1 MNRSRLKRY
10 ALGTT
15 EGLKAVKA
23 GLADGSSWYRS
34 PVPRKR
40 LKELMRRDDR
50 EATISTALWLGSLA
64 VTGAGG
70 AALLRSRY
78 RPLAY
83 PVLAAYGV
91 LYATASDSRWHEC
104 GHGTAFKTRWK
115 NDVVY
120 QIACFLDMKDPVASR
135 WSHTRHHTDTII
147 VGRDPEI
154 EAMRPARLAKMT
166 VNLVGLHYVPSA
178 VRDLAIHT
186 SGRLRKGEETYV
198 PEEERP
204 KVYRTARIWS
214 AIYGATALAAVG
226 TRSWIP
232 FVLVGGPQIY
242 GCWLRYVYSY
252 TQHAGLGENVLD
264 HRLNTRTVYM
274 NALNRFLYMN
284 MNYHVEHHMFPMVPF
299 HQLEGLHEEIK
310 DDLAPAYDGIVETYK
325 EILPAISRQLRDPSH
340 YVRRELPP
348 TAQPLHAVNDG
359 RAPELPELTPEEL
372 AAAAA

>member
-1 MNRSRLKRY
+1 MYRERLKRY
-10 ALGTT
+10 TLGSV
-15 EGLKAVKA
+15 EGLKAVGA
-23 GLADGSSWYRS
+23 GLADGASWYRS

-50 EATISTALWLGSLA
+50 EATVNTAVWLGSLVA
-64 VTGAGG
+64 TGAAG
-70 AALLRSRY
+70 AALLHSRY

-91 LYATASDSRWHEC
+91 LYATASDARWHEC

-154 EAMRPARLAKMT
+154 EAMRPARLAKIAANM
-166 VNLVGLHYVPSA
+166 LGLHFVPTA
-178 VRDLAIHT
+178 MRDLALHA
-186 SGRLRKGEETYV
+186 SGRLTRAEETYV
-198 PEEERP
+198 PEEERS
-204 KVYRTARIWS
+204 KVRRTARIW
-214 AIYGATALAAVG
+214 AGIYAATGAVALA
-226 TRSWIP
+226 TRSATP

-274 NALNRFLYMN
+274 NRLHRFLYMN

-299 HQLEGLHEEIK
+299 HALADLHEEIRP
-310 DDLAPAYDGIVETYK
+310 DTAPAYDGILETYR
-325 EILPAISRQLRDPSH
+325 EIIPAIARQLTDPTH
-340 YVRRELPP
+340 YVRRELPE
-348 TAQPLHAVNDG
+348 TAQPLHPVNDG
-359 RAPELPELTPEEL
+359 RALDLPEPEGV
-372 AAAAA
+372 AA